1 MKKFNQKCCF
11 WAEKMKG
18 RFGRRKCEEGEQVSP
33 LSKHCGRGVV
43 KICKVN
49 GDRRQCAR
57 MADLGLYPG
66 TEAELV
72 CHESGDHCILK
83 IHGSNICLDR
93 SMTENI
99 LVSAG

>member
-1 MKKFNQKCCF
+1 MKKFHDKCGCF
-11 WAEKMKG
+11 ADKMKS
-18 RFGRRKCEEGEQVSP
+18 RFGRRKRTIGEQVSP
-33 LSKHCGRGVV
+33 LSKYCNRGIV

-49 GDRRQCAR
+49 GDRKLCAR

-72 CHESGDHCILK
+72 CHENGSQCILK

-93 SMTENI
+93 TIAENI
-99 LVSAG
+99 LVSGT